1 MNEVT
6 ARRVVVRGLA
16 LDARIGAYARERNG
30 PQPVRIDL
38 VLEVAP
44 GPLSDDLAAAVS
56 YDDVIAAIRRL
67 VAGAHIQL
75 AETLAERI
83 ADVCLADPRVKAA
96 TVRVE
101 KPDAVADAAG
111 VGAEV
116 VKTRADGAK

>member
-6 ARRVVVRGLA
+6 ARRVVVRGLV

-30 PQPVRIDL
+30 PQPVRVDL

-44 GPLSDDLAAAVS
+44 GPLADDLAAAVS
-56 YDDVIAAIRRL
+56 YDDVIAGIRRL

-75 AETLAERI
+75 AETLAAKI
-83 ADVCLADPRVKAA
+83 ADVCLADPRVTMA

-101 KPDAVADAAG
+101 KPDAVADADG

-116 VKTRADGAK
+116 VKRRADVAE